1 VLRSRPPL
9 HPHTQSRS
17 PAALR
22 AAQALAGKARKLA
35 KQSAELRADMDAF
48 EERLAAAAV
57 EARAPGWPFA
67 LQSGTVLKA
76 QLSYQVLR

>member
-48 EERLAAAAV
+48 EERLAAA
-57 EARAPGWPFA
+57 EARALGWPSA

-76 QLSYQVLR
+76 QFWYQVLR